1 MSNNEQARLKSIVE
15 TPADGIVRI
24 DEKGDV
30 ESFNPAAERMFG
42 YAAATMIGENVSRL
56 MPQPYHEHHDHYL
69 RRYRSM
75 GEARIIG
82 IGREVLGRRNDRT
95 TFPMRLS
102 VGEFQMGE
110 RRMFTGIAH
119 DLTEQKQAEERA
131 TQTERLAAIGQMVA
145 VLSHESRNS
154 LQLSQA
160 NLEML
165 CLEIEDRPEALDCA
179 SRIQTAQDRLQR
191 LFEQLREFAAPI
203 CLDREPYNLRSL
215 VGQVFNELSA
225 VHTDKQICLRE
236 QANGTDLHCAVDAF
250 RMHQVFRNILENSI
264 AASPNPVQISIAWTS
279 SELNGAP
286 ALQVVLRDNGPGLSA
301 EHKEKV
307 FEPFFTTKKRGTG
320 LGLVIA
326 RRIVEAHD
334 GQIAAGGNGSGGAE
348 FVIKVPRE
356 SSFI

>member
-1 MSNNEQARLKSIVE
+1 MASGEQARLESIVE
-15 TPADGIVRI
+15 TAVDGIITI
-24 DEKGDV
+24 DESGLT

-42 YAAATMIGENVSRL
+42 YSADEVIGQNVSIL
-56 MPQPYHEHHDHYL
+56 LPAPYRNEHNGYL
-69 RRYRSM
+69 RRYLVT
-75 GEARIIG
+75 GEKRIVG
-82 IGREVLGRRNDRT
+82 SGREVTGRRKDGS

-102 VGEFQMGE
+102 VGEFWLGDQ
-110 RRMFTGIAH
+110 RRFTGIVH
-119 DLTEQKQAEERA
+119 DLTEQKQAEQRA
-131 TQTERLAAIGQMVA
+131 LQAERLAAIGQMVT
-145 VLSHESRNS
+145 VLTHEGRNS

-160 NLEML
+160 NLDML